1 LRRKWK
7 FWKERNPILVKIT
20 LDSDVPSAL
29 ENAKNLLEKDGWKE
43 SVNNVF
49 INKNVKSQKEA
60 RERLDAL
67 KLLLSSILTI
77 TIEVCYGK
85 SV

>member
-1 LRRKWK
+1 M
-7 FWKERNPILVKIT
+7 VKIT

>member
-1 LRRKWK
+1 
-7 FWKERNPILVKIT
+7 LVKIT